1 MLEGKENY
9 NDLLKNAKS
18 IISQIDSYGDNLV
31 LAGKVNV
38 ETLQEINN
46 LLIKWNMLGSEFVN
60 SVIMDWSAEQIV
72 CFYWKLFAFSER

>member
-60 SVIMDWSAEQIV
+60 SVIMDWSAE
-72 CFYWKLFAFSER
+72 